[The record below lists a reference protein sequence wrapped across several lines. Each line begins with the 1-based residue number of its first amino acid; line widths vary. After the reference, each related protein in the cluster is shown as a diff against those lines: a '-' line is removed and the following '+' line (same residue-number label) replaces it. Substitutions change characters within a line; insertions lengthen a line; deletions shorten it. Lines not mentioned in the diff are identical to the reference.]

1 MKVGNGEARRTQ
13 RSTAELS
20 LRSLRLSVSK
30 NPIAPPTHNCQL
42 VCNRLACSQ
51 TEVDGRE
58 SRTQTM
64 SPGVETSQLK
74 DIVFWR
80 SLCPK
85 LSITPS
91 QPLTSISSFGKDL
104 QLRSDDWSVCKE
116 LINEDGYF
124 AYDSWFDNGLVDRLA
139 DCFNTLTANKIPCVF
154 AFVYDEFW
162 ELLLQ
167 LDPMLK
173 DLLGDYEILP
183 AVWSWFV
190 RHDNQTAFTPH
201 RDQVR
206 DVLIE
211 DDDHLDYLT
220 IWIPL
225 TDLDHLSSSICVFP
239 ASLDPDY
246 EDSTPEIRI
255 ENMQDVRCLQ
265 GKRGSVFCWTTQL
278 AHWGTKQSSHGPP
291 RMSVGYFVQASGADP
306 LEDPPLDLSV
316 PMTLEQRL
324 AIIGQQII
332 DYSREADDDLLRAA
346 AELVG

>member
-1 MKVGNGEARRTQ
+1 METQ
-13 RSTAELS
+13 
-20 LRSLRLSVSK
+20 
-30 NPIAPPTHNCQL
+30 IQL
-42 VCNRLACSQ
+42 EQ
-51 TEVDGRE
+51 FKKIEYW
-58 SRTQTM
+58 Q
-64 SPGVETSQLK
+64 
-74 DIVFWR
+74 

-85 LSITPS
+85 LTITEPKA
-91 QPLTSISSFGKDL
+91 LTENSSFGKDL
-104 QLRSDDWSVCKE
+104 QICGEDWNVCKE
-116 LINEDGYF
+116 VINEDGYF
-124 AYDSWFDNGLVDRLA
+124 AYDSWFAPELMARLSNAFKTLDA
-139 DCFNTLTANKIPCVF
+139 DGIPLVF

-167 LDPMLK
+167 LDPLLK
-173 DLLGDYEILP
+173 DLIGDYEILP
-183 AVWSWFV
+183 AVWSWLV
-190 RHDNQTAFTPH
+190 RDTKQTGFPPH

-225 TDLDHLSSSICVFP
+225 TDLNHLSSSISVLP

-246 EDSTPEIRI
+246 EDSTADIRI

-291 RMSVGYFVQASGADP
+291 RMSVGYFVQRAGAEP
-306 LEDPPLDLSV
+306 LEDEPLDLTQPLS
-316 PMTLEQRL
+316 LDQRL

-332 DYSREADDDLLRAA
+332 NYSRDADDNLLRAA
-346 AELVG
+346 ANLIS